1 MKFVS
6 IIVPIYNAEKYLEVC
21 IQSILRQSHK
31 NFELI
36 LVNDGSQD
44 NSLEICKRLQKEDE
58 RIKVFTKENGGA
70 SNARNY
76 GMEKATGEY
85 VTFVDSDDIVL
96 PNHLETL
103 VKTMQFADLGIVN
116 FKRKRKKDDYSALVK
131 KYLQKKAKFEGL
143 LEKEEFFK
151 KLFAYPYLGG
161 GVVWN
166 KIFRRD
172 LLDGIRFNE
181 KFKYHEDINFVF
193 LYALKCQTFYY
204 IDKVTYIYILNP
216 TSVTLQKHF
225 SMNRLTGMEVMTE
238 NNEIAKKVSPSVYS
252 YSRAWEF
259 LVNIELLFDL
269 KYFKVKD
276 EKALE
281 KVRKNLKETYP
292 YFKKNKKN
300 FNFLRRMGGGIAYKL
315 MKILRF

>member
-1 MKFVS
+1 MDLVS
-6 IIVPIYNAEKYLEVC
+6 IIVPVYNAEKYIKNCVL
-21 IQSILRQSHK
+21 SILNQDYK
-31 NFELI
+31 NIELI
-36 LVNDGSQD
+36 LVNDGSKD
-44 NSLEICKRLQKEDE
+44 NSYNICKQLAEKDN
-58 RIKVFTKENGGA
+58 RIKLFNKENGGA
-70 SNARNY
+70 SSARNY

-85 VTFVDSDDIVL
+85 VVFVDSDDIVF

-103 VKTMQFADLGIVN
+103 VKTMKFADLGIVN
-116 FKRKRKKDDYSALVK
+116 FKRKRKKEDYSPLIN
-131 KYLQKKAKFEGL
+131 KYLRKKPKFEGY
-143 LEKEEFFK
+143 LEKEDFFK

-172 LLDGIRFNE
+172 LLDGILFNE

-204 IDKVTYIYILNP
+204 IDKVTYLYVLNP
-216 TSVTLQKHF
+216 ASVTSQKHF
-225 SMNRLTGMEVMTE
+225 SMNRLSGMEVMAE
-238 NNEIAKKVSPSVYS
+238 NNEIAKKVSSSVYS

-259 LVNIELLFDL
+259 LINIELLFNL
-269 KYFKVKD
+269 RHFKVKN

-281 KVRKNLKETYP
+281 RVRKNLKETYP

-300 FNFLRRMGGGIAYKL
+300 FNLLRKMGGMAYKL
-315 MKILRF
+315 MKILKF